1 MFASTVTI
9 FICFMKKIIL
19 FFVFFAFMSNIK
31 SQTNHDAKLNYTW
44 ISGYGNEATGTIY
57 HTKFSFQGD
66 TLTIKSEVVE
76 NSLFMSYTNSSI
88 CDTSGN
94 LLFFSNGC
102 GVMDSNYQYISGAS
116 HINNGETQNYLC
128 EEVGGGRY
136 TNSLLI
142 LQNINRN
149 VYDIIHSRINN
160 NASVGPCSD
169 KLFWS
174 RIQQDS
180 FGIKAVFV
188 DSVLLDTFIYPGCYS
203 SCRHANGQDW
213 WVVVPQYSNETIGM
227 SSNGYYMI
235 RFSGNKTEIHSEFIG
250 IPTTR
255 FENSTG
261 ESAFNPQGTKYAR
274 YCIQSDLQVFDF
286 DRCEGSFSN
295 PIHVPILDAA
305 DTSYAAGVAF
315 SPSGRFLYVSSTQ
328 YIYQFDM
335 EAADFAGSK
344 KTVAVYDGFYLDI
357 PVFTTRFYQCELA
370 PDGKI
375 YVSCPGGKNTIHVIE
390 NPDSLGL
397 ACNVVQHK
405 YILEWPIS
413 GGLPHFPNFRLGATA
428 DSCIHAPLLD
438 VLVAG
443 FTWSFPDI
451 TQQLK
456 VLFKDVSGFEPTSW
470 HWTFGDGGSS
480 TAQNPTH
487 TYAASSVYQVCL
499 VVENLSGSDTLCQ
512 LVTVVAV
519 GVEEVGVLNGAIKLF
534 PNPANTTV
542 TILGGQDGQ
551 SFRLYNSVGSLVFA
565 GKIDSTKVFSIE
577 KLPEGIYFFKL
588 DDTKVVTK
596 LIITH

>member
-1 MFASTVTI
+1 MKYFIFFILLFAPISSFSQI
-9 FICFMKKIIL
+9 QQDSLRNYQWIL
-19 FFVFFAFMSNIK
+19 
-31 SQTNHDAKLNYTW
+31 
-44 ISGYGNEATGTIY
+44 GYGDEIFDTTY
-57 HTKFSFQGD
+57 HTRFSFLGD
-66 TLTIKSEVVE
+66 TLTLTSEVVPQ
-76 NSLFMSYTNSSI
+76 SLYMAKTNSSI
-88 CDTSGN
+88 SDTLGN

-102 GVMDSNYQYISGAS
+102 GVMDANYNYVSGAS
-116 HINNGETQNYLC
+116 HINDGETQNYLC
-128 EEVGGGRY
+128 NDIGGGRY
-136 TNSLLI
+136 SNALLI
-142 LQNINRN
+142 LPKVNSH
-149 VYDIIHSRINN
+149 VYDIIHSRANN
-160 NASVGPCSD
+160 YASVGPCSD

-174 RIQQDS
+174 RIVQDS
-180 FGIKAVFV
+180 FGLKAIFV
-188 DSVLLDTFIYPGCYS
+188 DSLLLDTFIYTGNYS

-235 RFSGNKTEIHSEFIG
+235 RFSGNKTEIHKEFIG
-250 IPTTR
+250 VPTTR
-255 FENSTG
+255 FENSSG
-261 ESAFNPQGTKYAR
+261 ESVFNPQGTKYAR

-295 PIHVPILDAA
+295 PIHIPILDNA

-315 SPSGRFLYVSSTQ
+315 SPSGRFLYVSSSKA
-328 YIYQFDM
+328 IYQFDM
-335 EAADFAGSK
+335 EATDLAASK
-344 KTVAVYDGFYLDI
+344 KIVAVYDGFFSQLY
-357 PVFTTRFYQCELA
+357 VFPTLFYQCELA

-375 YVSCPGGKNTIHVIE
+375 YVSCPGGLRAIHVIE
-390 NPDSLGL
+390 SPDSLGL

-405 YILEWPIS
+405 HILEWAIV

-438 VLVAG
+438 VPVAG
-443 FTWSFPDI
+443 FTWSFPDS

-470 HWTFGDGGSS
+470 HWTFGDGSSS

-487 TYAASSVYQVCL
+487 TFAASSVYQVCL
-499 VVENLSGSDTLCQ
+499 VVENLGGSDTLCQ

-519 GVEEVGVLNGAIKLF
+519 GVEEVGVLDRVIKLY

-551 SFRLYNSVGSLVFA
+551 SFRLYNSVGSLVFT
-565 GKIDSTKVFSIE
+565 GKIDSTKMFSIE

-588 DDTKVVTK
+588 DDTKIVTK